1 MLYVLGKIQT
11 ILWEECFLKFLLHLV
26 FEIHCG
32 KKIGDAQIICRTLR
46 GSGCLIVAN
55 PEFLVGQS
63 KMFKRWNKQQ
73 PPKSIQLI
81 QFFSVFFFDLKKV
94 FSWLQAE
101 IRIHVGSNE

>member
-1 MLYVLGKIQT
+1 M
-11 ILWEECFLKFLLHLV
+11 KFLLHLV

-63 KMFKRWNKQQ
+63 KIFKIWNKQQ
-73 PPKSIQLI
+73 PPMLIQLI
-81 QFFSVFFFDLKKV
+81 TYIQYFLWPKKKFVVGYKQKSVTM
-94 FSWLQAE
+94 
-101 IRIHVGSNE
+101 